1 MENKQLLDEAEH
13 DIKNYPD
20 RGQCY
25 LLKPKAEADNID
37 RGLDNSC
44 YYIDKHGI

>member
-1 MENKQLLDEAEH
+1 MVVGDSLWWFLVVNKQLLDETEH

-25 LLKPKAEADNID
+25 LSKPEADNID
-37 RGLDNSC
+37 RGLD
-44 YYIDKHGI
+44 K